1 MTCLDATL
9 YEQALTTEGFFS
21 PVEASLLIRLVK
33 AAGSA
38 CRLLEV
44 GSYRG
49 RSTLFGLAA
58 LATDGELVAVDAF
71 VDAASYRGHTA
82 EELRLRIRDPR
93 LRIVSGTLTT
103 AWHALADAPFD
114 IAFVDSDH
122 SFAGACHDL
131 ALACVLL
138 RPEGTLLVHD
148 VSELFPGVVAGVGAL
163 NGAGVLSELEQAE
176 TLRAYRLVS
185 RPAWLV
191 DPRVDMGSEAP
202 SPPATEI
209 APILAP
215 RSSARASSGKNDQEG
230 LATTD
235 R

>member
-1 MTCLDATL
+1 MTCMDEML
-9 YEQALTTEGFFS
+9 YEQALATEGFFS
-21 PVEASLLIRLVK
+21 PVEASLLIRRLN

-49 RSTLFGLAA
+49 RSTFFGLAG
-58 LATDGELVAVDAF
+58 LAADGELVSVDAYIN
-71 VDAASYRGHTA
+71 AASYRGHTA

-114 IAFVDSDH
+114 VALVDSDH

-148 VSELFPGVVAGVGAL
+148 VSDLFPGVVAGVGAL
-163 NGAGVLSELEQAE
+163 IDAGVLSEIEKAE
-176 TLRAYRLVS
+176 TLRAYRVVS
-185 RPAWLV
+185 RPAWLIDPAV
-191 DPRVDMGSEAP
+191 DRGNDAP
-202 SPPATEI
+202 SPPETKV

-215 RSSARASSGKNDQEG
+215 LRAPTTARP
-230 LATTD
+230 D
-235 R
+235 RR